1 MEQKDELQ
9 SLSTDELWSLR
20 EEVDSK
26 LATILLKR
34 RSMLEER
41 LGQLRPRQGRGF
53 ESRSSE
59 HGLT

>member
-26 LATILLKR
+26 LATIILKR
-34 RSMLEER
+34 RCMLEER
-41 LGQLRPRQGRGF
+41 LAQPRPRQVEGPSP
-53 ESRSSE
+53 ESQSVN
-59 HGLT
+59 